1 MDVGA
6 SVLTISFYNENVSLY
21 NRMEN
26 YNEQGGAVVNQIFLV
41 SSLVAV
47 LDKIEREL
55 GQSLAGKSLV
65 FIPTAGKVEEV
76 KSYIEDA
83 FNAFKAKEMTVTVLD
98 VKTSPVSECR
108 ETIKTSDMIYVSGGN
123 TFYLLEALREKGID
137 KLLIEEI
144 NAGKVYIGESAGG
157 IILSPSID
165 YIGKM
170 DDKEKAP
177 SLSDMQG
184 LNIVD
189 FSPLPHV
196 GHPYL
201 GQFAQDIIEN
211 YQGET
216 ELVPFSDDQLLV
228 VTESGYAI
236 K

>member
-1 MDVGA
+1 
-6 SVLTISFYNENVSLY
+6 
-21 NRMEN
+21 MEN
-26 YNEQGGAVVNQIFLV
+26 YNEQGGAVVNQLFLV

-47 LDKIEREL
+47 LDKIEHEL
-55 GQSLAGKSLV
+55 SQSLEGKRLV

-76 KSYIEDA
+76 KSYIENA
-83 FNAFKAKEMTVTVLD
+83 FNAFKGKGMVVTVLD
-98 VKTSPVSECR
+98 IKTSSFAECQD
-108 ETIKTSDMIYVSGGN
+108 TLTASDMIYVSGGN
-123 TFYLLEALREKGID
+123 TFYLLEALRETGVD
-137 KLLIEEI
+137 KLLVEAI
-144 NAGKVYIGESAGG
+144 NTGKVYIGESAGG

-211 YQGET
+211 YQRET